1 MTTQFTPIL
10 QLALPVT
17 GELNGTWGDVVNDN
31 ITSMVEEAIAG
42 AATINTWAG
51 SPPAHTLTTANG
63 TTDEARCA
71 MLICSG
77 TPGAAAQVICP
88 TRTKLYV
95 VTNNVAGGYAVT
107 IKTAA
112 GTGVSVANGTSM
124 LVYCNGTNVVEG
136 VSNTGVSSFSA
147 GTTGLTPNTS
157 TTGAITLGGTLA
169 IANGGT
175 NSTAT
180 PTDGGIAY
188 GDGTSYQFTSA
199 GTSGGVLYSAGTGVP
214 GFTAAGTAGQVL
226 SSNGSSAPTWIDAP
240 NPAKAGGAIV
250 VNNTTASVSYT
261 IDAGTNGFSV
271 GPITVA
277 SGVTVTVA
285 SGQRWV
291 VI

>member
-31 ITSMVEEAIAG
+31 ITSMIEESIAG

-51 SPPAHTLTTANG
+51 SPPAHTLTTADG

-88 TRTKLYV
+88 ARTKIYV
-95 VTNNVAGGYAVT
+95 VTNNVTGGYAVT
-107 IKTAA
+107 IKTAS
-112 GTGVSVANGTSM
+112 GSGVSVANGTSM

-147 GTTGLTPNTS
+147 GTTGLTPNTA

-169 IANGGT
+169 IASGGT
-175 NSTAT
+175 NGSAT
-180 PTDGGIAY
+180 PTAGAVPYGTGTAY
-188 GDGTSYQFTSA
+188 AFTSA
-199 GTSGGVLYSAGTGVP
+199 GTS
-214 GFTAAGTAGQVL
+214 GQVL

-250 VNNTTASVSYT
+250 VNNDEATVSYT
-261 IDAGTNGFSV
+261 IAAGTNGFSV

-277 SGVTVTVA
+277 DGVSITVA

>member
-1 MTTQFTPIL
+1 MATQYTPIL

-51 SPPAHTLTTANG
+51 SPPSHTLTTADG

-88 TRTKLYV
+88 ARTKIYV
-95 VTNNVAGGYAVT
+95 VTNNVTGGYAVT
-107 IKTAA
+107 IKTAS
-112 GTGVSVANGTSM
+112 GSGISIENGISA
-124 LVYCNGTNVVEG
+124 LVYCNGTNVTLVG
-136 VSNTGVSSFSA
+136 GSA
-147 GTTGLTPNTS
+147 SALLPINK
-157 TTGAITLGGTLA
+157 
-169 IANGGT
+169 GGT

-199 GTSGGVLYSAGTGVP
+199 GAAGGVFYSDGTNPPAFTSAGTS
-214 GFTAAGTAGQVL
+214 GQVL
-226 SSNGSSAPTWIDAP
+226 SSNGASAPTWIDAP

-250 VNNTTASVSYT
+250 VNNDEATVSYT
-261 IDAGTNGFSV
+261 IAAGTNGFSV

-277 SGVTVTVA
+277 SGVSITVA

>member
-77 TPGAAAQVICP
+77 APGANAQVICP
-88 TRTKLYV
+88 AKTKLYV
-95 VTNNVAGGYAVT
+95 VTNNVTGGYTVT

-112 GTGVSVANGTSM
+112 GTGITVENGVSA
-124 LVYCNGTNVVEG
+124 LVYCDGTNVILVG
-136 VSNTGVSSFSA
+136 GSA
-147 GTTGLTPNTS
+147 SAVLPIS
-157 TTGAITLGGTLA
+157 K
-169 IANGGT
+169 GGT

-199 GTSGGVLYSAGTGVP
+199 GSAGGVFYSDGTNPPAFTGAGV
-214 GFTAAGTAGQVL
+214 AGQVL

-250 VNNTTASVSYT
+250 VNNDQATVSYT
-261 IDAGTNGFSV
+261 IAAGTNGFSV